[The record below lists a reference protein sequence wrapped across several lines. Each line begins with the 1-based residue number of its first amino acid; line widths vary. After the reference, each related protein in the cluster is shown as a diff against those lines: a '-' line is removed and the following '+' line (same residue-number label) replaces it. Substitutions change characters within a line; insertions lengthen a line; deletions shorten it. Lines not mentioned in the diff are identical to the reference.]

1 MPKADV
7 ELPSSLQ
14 APSQSARLEALQT
27 LARTKD
33 LSLIPVFRHLL
44 ENDSSTLV
52 RREAM
57 SALGRLRQQNLKKL
71 FIQNLDNEDSKIAL
85 QALRAL
91 LPITTDSEIASLID
105 PLRKHE
111 SEVIRGTVEKILEK
125 KDASRKTK
133 VKDLNREPFFNLSI
147 QGDALK
153 ALKKLPDGLIHL
165 TFTSPPYYN
174 ARDYSIYTSYEGYLK
189 VLADIFKETH
199 RATAEGR
206 YLIVNTSPVIVPR
219 FSRDHSSTRYPIP
232 FDLHALLSKQGWEF
246 IDDVVWLKPEAS
258 VKNRNGG
265 FFQHRKP
272 LAYKPNSVTEML
284 MVYRKKTNRL
294 IDWNL
299 KQYSAETVSASL
311 VPDGYETS
319 NVWKIDPRND
329 KVHSAVFPEALCE
342 RVIDYYSMVG
352 DLVFDPFAGSGT
364 LGRVALK
371 RNRKFLLTEMDPTYF
386 ESLTE
391 RLLKIASQI
400 DAPAVKFAVLEDL
413 PKLK

>member
-1 MPKADV
+1 
-7 ELPSSLQ
+7 
-14 APSQSARLEALQT
+14 LEY
-27 LARTKD
+27 
-33 LSLIPVFRHLL
+33 
-44 ENDSSTLV
+44 DSSTLV
-52 RREAM
+52 RREAI
-57 SALGRLRQQNLKKL
+57 SALGRLRQQSLKELFEENLSN
-71 FIQNLDNEDSKIAL
+71 QDSKIAL

-91 LPITTDSEIASLID
+91 LPITSDSEIASLIE
-105 PLRKHE
+105 PLKGHE
-111 SEVIRGTVEKILEK
+111 SEVIRRAVEKILEK
-125 KDASRKTK
+125 KSPSRKSK
-133 VKDLNREPFFNLSI
+133 IDDLDREPYTNLSI

-153 ALKKLPDGLIHL
+153 TLKKLPDGLIHL

-174 ARDYSIYTSYEGYLK
+174 ARDYSIYKSYEGYLS
-189 VLADIFKETH
+189 VLANIFKETH

-246 IDDVVWLKPEAS
+246 IDDLVWLKPEAS

-299 KQYSAETVSASL
+299 KQYSAETIAASL

-371 RNRKFLLTEMDPTYF
+371 RNRNFLMTEMDSTYF

-391 RLLKIASQI
+391 RLLNISSQL
-400 DAPAVKFAVLEDL
+400 DGAPVKFGRLEDL
-413 PKLK
+413 PKQK

>member
-1 MPKADV
+1 MPNADA
-7 ELPSSLQ
+7 ELPSSLKV
-14 APSQSARLEALQT
+14 PSQKARLEALQL
-27 LARTKD
+27 LARDKD
-33 LSLIPVFRHLL
+33 IDLIPVFKYLL
-44 ENDSSTLV
+44 ETDSSTLV

-57 SALGRLRQQNLKKL
+57 SALGRLRQNSLKEL
-71 FIQNLDNEDSKIAL
+71 FKEYLSNQDSKIAL

-91 LPITTDSEIASLID
+91 LPITTDSEISSLLE
-105 PLRKHE
+105 PLRDHE
-111 SEVIRGTVEKILEK
+111 SEVIRGAVDKILEK
-125 KDASRKTK
+125 KNTSRKTK
-133 VKDLNREPFFNLSI
+133 VNELNREPYYNLSI
-147 QGDALK
+147 QGDALNT
-153 ALKKLPDGLIHL
+153 LKKLPDGLIHL

-174 ARDYSIYTSYEGYLK
+174 ARDYSIYKSYEGYLK

-246 IDDVVWLKPEAS
+246 IDDLVWLKPEAS

-299 KQYSAETVSASL
+299 KQYSSETIAASL

-371 RNRKFLLTEMDPTYF
+371 RDRNFLMTEMDSTYF
-386 ESLTE
+386 ESLTD
-391 RLLKIASQI
+391 RLLKISSQI
-400 DAPAVKFAVLEDL
+400 GARAVKFGRLEDL
-413 PKLK
+413 PKQK

>member
-1 MPKADV
+1 
-7 ELPSSLQ
+7 
-14 APSQSARLEALQT
+14 
-27 LARTKD
+27 
-33 LSLIPVFRHLL
+33 
-44 ENDSSTLV
+44 
-52 RREAM
+52 M
-57 SALGRLRQQNLKKL
+57 SALGRLRQNSLKEL
-71 FIQNLDNEDSKIAL
+71 FKEYLSNQDSKIAL

-91 LPITTDSEIASLID
+91 LPITTDSEISSLLE
-105 PLRKHE
+105 PLRDHE
-111 SEVIRGTVEKILEK
+111 SEVIRGAVDKILEK
-125 KDASRKTK
+125 KNTSRKTK
-133 VKDLNREPFFNLSI
+133 VNELNREPYYNLSI
-147 QGDALK
+147 QGDALNT
-153 ALKKLPDGLIHL
+153 LKKLPDGLIHL

-174 ARDYSIYTSYEGYLK
+174 ARDYSIYKSYEGYLK

-246 IDDVVWLKPEAS
+246 IDDLVWLKPEAS

-299 KQYSAETVSASL
+299 KQYSSETIAASL

-319 NVWKIDPRND
+319 YVWKIDPRND

-371 RNRKFLLTEMDPTYF
+371 RDRNFLMTEMDSTYF
-386 ESLTE
+386 ESLTD
-391 RLLKIASQI
+391 RLLKISSQI
-400 DAPAVKFAVLEDL
+400 GARAVKFGRLEDL
-413 PKLK
+413 PKQK